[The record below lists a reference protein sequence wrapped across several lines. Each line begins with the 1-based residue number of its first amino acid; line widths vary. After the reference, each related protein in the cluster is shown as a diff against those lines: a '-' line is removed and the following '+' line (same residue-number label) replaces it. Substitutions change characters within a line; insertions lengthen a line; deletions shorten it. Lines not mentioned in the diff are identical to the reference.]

1 MKTILF
7 VDKCGEVKDL
17 TIKHLT
23 EDNLYKR
30 ANTTNSDGFRAQ
42 ASWVIGTETYTLY
55 GKTSGP
61 SNAVN
66 KYEFPPASLP
76 ETLYGH
82 CLIVA
87 TGNSNSSGSGN
98 SNSNSNSSSNSSSSS
113 NNSDVEFFD
122 RVIST
127 SVAKWEVI
135 YEGLFGGFED
145 ISDEDQ
151 NKVSKVGNET
161 NKLGEEDAYDIKI
174 IRQIYKEKKSL
185 APTMPV
191 TIEVDNN
198 GYVRDGFV
206 VSDHESEPDM
216 DTHPRLKKLSKKSKA
231 KEPKAKEPKAKEPK
245 AKKEPKVKEPKKEPK
260 AKVPKRKPISTQ
272 APMYCSGDT
281 EQELTADEYV

>member
-1 MKTILF
+1 MSVPKMKTILF

-17 TIKHLT
+17 TIKHLS

-30 ANTTNSDGFRAQ
+30 ANTTNSDGFLAQ
-42 ASWVIGTETYTLY
+42 ASWVVGTETYTLY

-66 KYEFPPASLP
+66 KYEFPPTQSGTKLP
-76 ETLYGH
+76 EILYGH

-87 TGNSNSSGSGN
+87 TSGTTE
-98 SNSNSNSSSNSSSSS
+98 
-113 NNSDVEFFD
+113 EFFD

-135 YEGLFGGFED
+135 YEGLFGGFENLNESSD
-145 ISDEDQ
+145 ISDP
-151 NKVSKVGNET
+151 T
-161 NKLGEEDAYDIKI
+161 NPTKLGEEDAYDLKI
-174 IRQIYKEKKSL
+174 IRQIYKEKKST

-191 TIEVDNN
+191 TIEVDSN
-198 GYVRDGFV
+198 GYIRDGFV
-206 VSDHESEPDM
+206 VSDHESEPD
-216 DTHPRLKKLSKKSKA
+216 TTKRPTKLKKAKKLSL

-245 AKKEPKVKEPKKEPK
+245 AK
-260 AKVPKRKPISTQ
+260 VPKRKPVSVQ

-281 EQELTADEYV
+281 EQELTVDEYV